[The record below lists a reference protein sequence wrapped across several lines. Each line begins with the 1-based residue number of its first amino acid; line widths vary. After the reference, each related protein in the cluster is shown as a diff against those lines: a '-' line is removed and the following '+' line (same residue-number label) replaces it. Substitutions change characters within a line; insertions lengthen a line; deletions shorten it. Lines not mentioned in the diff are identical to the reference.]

1 MQTDFTAAPEV
12 VEARE
17 IVERATQAAATFK
30 IVTAQDY
37 EDSAG
42 MLKKVMAS
50 KKRLEDL
57 RTAITGPLNASL
69 KAVNDLF
76 RAPAEKLVAVERQI
90 KGEIGRYA
98 DEQDRIRREEQR
110 KADEEARK
118 QREKLEAQARKAEES
133 GKAEKAE
140 TLQQR
145 AETIVAPVIQREPPK
160 VTGVSMREVAR
171 FEITDASQLPREYL
185 VPDEKKIRGVVAAL
199 KTGANIPGVRVW
211 MERQVAA
218 GAA

>member
-1 MQTDFTAAPEV
+1 MQTDFTASPEV
-12 VEARE
+12 IEARE
-17 IVERATQAAATFK
+17 IVERATEAASTFK

-37 EDSAG
+37 ENSAD
-42 MLKKVMAS
+42 MLKKVKAS
-50 KKRLEDL
+50 QKRLEDL
-57 RTAITGPLNASL
+57 RTAITKPLNVAL
-69 KAVNDLF
+69 KAANDLF
-76 RAPAEKLVAVERQI
+76 RAPAEKLVQVERQI

-98 DEQDRIRREEQR
+98 DEQERLRREEQR
-110 KADEEARK
+110 KADEAARK
-118 QREKLEAQARKAEES
+118 EREKLEAQARKAEES
-133 GKAEKAE
+133 GKVEKAE

-171 FEITDASQLPREYL
+171 FEITDASQLPREYM